1 MSKDGIFLREL
12 ERGDLST
19 INAWRAD
26 RSLVSLLGGNFRHVG
41 REIDDKWFD
50 AYLGSRANNVRLAVC
65 IASSGALIGVTYLLG
80 IDWLNR
86 SAEFSIQIGAES
98 ARPGNGRS
106 RGALDTRACVHRP
119 QSASRFSGRAG
130 RQCAQSPSTR
140 SWAFAPKACTD
151 KPFSKTASTSMS
163 FPWLC
168 FPPISPSHLPRP
180 LAIKQ

>member
-65 IASSGALIGVTYLLG
+65 MASSGALIGVTYLLG

-98 ARPGNGRS
+98 ARGRGMGEAAARSILAHAFTDLNLHRVSLDVLEGNARAI
-106 RGALDTRACVHRP
+106 ALYEKLGFRTEGLHRQAVFKDGQYLNVVSMALLSTDFAEP
-119 QSASRFSGRAG
+119 SSAPVG
-130 RQCAQSPSTR
+130 
-140 SWAFAPKACTD
+140 D
-151 KPFSKTASTSMS
+151 
-163 FPWLC
+163 
-168 FPPISPSHLPRP
+168 
-180 LAIKQ
+180 